1 MPTMDKLLHLHN
13 LLGNPVATS
22 NMRRHM
28 DYSMRVDSRLVAI
41 NSTVQDIHS
50 FHIKISTSITYTTVA
65 NMHRKDQVLKPKVIQ
80 LLQHL
85 PFKYHFDYSHPFVF
99 IDWLLSQVI
108 QAGSNLGAL
117 YKNGKLLKFLLLNV
131 VQLKV
136 TEFIISKADF

>member
-28 DYSMRVDSRLVAI
+28 DYSMRVDSRPVAI

-65 NMHRKDQVLKPKVIQ
+65 NMHRKDQALKPKVIQ

-85 PFKYHFDYSHPFVF
+85 PFNYHFDYSHPFVS

-117 YKNGKLLKFLLLNV
+117 YKNEKLLKFLLLNV
-131 VQLKV
+131 VQLTV